1 MSTLQLPDIG
11 LARARDLVDR
21 FAGAHVLVVGD
32 VMLDQFLVGRVD
44 RISPEAPVPI
54 VAFDHE
60 ENRIGGAGN
69 AAHNIADLGGRVE
82 LAGLIGHDAAG
93 DRLASALRANKVG
106 VSGLVADEARRTTTK
121 VRVVTT
127 RNQQVARVDYETDTE
142 AAGAAEAALIDRV
155 SVLALSVGAIV
166 VSDYLK
172 GAITLNVMSRLV
184 EVSRTRGIP
193 LLVDPKIPHLAYYR
207 GATLIKPNH
216 HEAETATHR
225 RIRTAD
231 DARLAARA
239 FRDVAGCDGVLLTR
253 GEHGVWLLDGTFDG
267 HLPSTA
273 REVADV
279 TGAGDTV
286 VATLALALA
295 AGASS
300 AEAASLANHAAGIVV
315 GKFGPATVSPA
326 ELLHDVLSGSRPDEG
341 AVP

>member
-1 MSTLQLPDIG
+1 MSLSQLPDVSVDR
-11 LARARDLVDR
+11 ARALVER

-82 LAGLIGHDAAG
+82 LAGLIGQDAAG
-93 DRLASALRANKVG
+93 ERLASALRGNKIG
-106 VSGLVADEARRTTTK
+106 VSGLVVDETRRTTTK

-127 RNQQVARVDYETDTE
+127 RNQQVARVDYETDAE

-155 SVLALSVGAIV
+155 SVLASSVGAIV

-172 GAITLNVMSRLV
+172 GTITPTLMARLV
-184 EVSRTRGIP
+184 SVSRTRSIP
-193 LLVDPKIPHLAYYR
+193 LLVDPKIPHLSYYR

-216 HEAETATHR
+216 HEAEIATHS
-225 RIRTAD
+225 RIRTAE
-231 DARLAARA
+231 DARTAARA
-239 FRDVAGCDGVLLTR
+239 FREVAGCDGVLLTR
-253 GEHGVWLLDGTFDG
+253 GEHGVWLLDQTHEG

-315 GKFGPATVSPA
+315 GKFGPATVSPV
-326 ELLHDVLSGSRPDEG
+326 ELLHDVLSGS
-341 AVP
+341 AA